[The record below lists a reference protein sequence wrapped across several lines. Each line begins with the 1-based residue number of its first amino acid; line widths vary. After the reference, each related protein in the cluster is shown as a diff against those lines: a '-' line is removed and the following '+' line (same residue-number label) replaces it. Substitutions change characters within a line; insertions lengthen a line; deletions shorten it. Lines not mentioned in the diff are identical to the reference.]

1 MGQILCLPV
10 DLIVKFLFQIL
21 LELPKL
27 VQAPAHIQLLLI
39 IKGDHLRSALKL
51 PMLRLFPLELYF
63 LWMIFV
69 FILAFVLFIRG
80 LNIIVVQL
88 VLIALLDMG
97 LELLLMVHDLVVY

>member
-1 MGQILCLPV
+1 MLIKDLPFSIINRLIFKQLCVLLMGQILCLPV

-63 LWMIFV
+63 L
-69 FILAFVLFIRG
+69 
-80 LNIIVVQL
+80 
-88 VLIALLDMG
+88 
-97 LELLLMVHDLVVY
+97 